1 MYLDIFLISPKS
13 YLTSNTTCTISWKSF
28 NGILFSIK
36 ISYLRSQSVSPF
48 SAFPGCDGSSRT
60 GSDRSRWTSSSRLS
74 TSSAPSSSLWSPWS
88 LPPRRQVIWET
99 HNSNFR
105 FNFCFTAIG
114 LGIIATA
121 IPVYFI
127 FIAWKNKPR
136 VIQNMSSKFGQFD
149 IRSIINHHLFRWD
162 DLVPAKNVCCRPT

>member
-1 MYLDIFLISPKS
+1 MEAAGLGATDQGEPHLPDCLHPLHHLHHCGPHDHYPQ
-13 YLTSNTTCTISWKSF
+13 
-28 NGILFSIK
+28 G
-36 ISYLRSQSVSPF
+36 
-48 SAFPGCDGSSRT
+48 
-60 GSDRSRWTSSSRLS
+60 DRSFGK
-74 TSSAPSSSLWSPWS
+74 
-88 LPPRRQVIWET
+88 
-99 HNSNFR
+99 HNGDFR

-136 VIQNMSSKFGQFD
+136 VIQNMSSKFGHFD

-162 DLVPAKNVCCRPT
+162 DLVPAKNVCGCPT